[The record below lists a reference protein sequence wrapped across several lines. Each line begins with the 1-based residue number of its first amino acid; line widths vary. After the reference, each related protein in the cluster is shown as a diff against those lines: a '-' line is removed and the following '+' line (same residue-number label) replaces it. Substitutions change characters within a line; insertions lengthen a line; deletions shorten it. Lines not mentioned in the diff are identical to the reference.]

1 VAAMSIKQI
10 INIIGLSVI
19 AALIITVIVLSCI
32 VSSQSKEIAI
42 IKNDRNYLSQT
53 IDKLKSESIKQQEI
67 LDEREELLQEVKQ
80 ARTLKEY
87 LIVWEKVNRS
97 LK

>member
-1 VAAMSIKQI
+1 MSFRQI
-10 INIIGLSVI
+10 IYIVGGSII
-19 AALIITVIVLSCI
+19 AALIVTVIILSCI

-53 IDKLKSESIKQQEI
+53 VSKLKSENIKQQEI
-67 LDEREELLQEVKQ
+67 IDEREELLLEVKRSTTPQ
-80 ARTLKEY
+80 EY
-87 LIVWEKVNRS
+87 YAVWEKINKS

>member
-1 VAAMSIKQI
+1 MNIKQI
-10 INIIGLSVI
+10 LNIIAAAMI
-19 AALIITVIVLSCI
+19 ATLIITVIVLSCI

-87 LIVWEKVNRS
+87 LVVWDKVNKS

>member
-1 VAAMSIKQI
+1 MSIKQI
-10 INIIGLSVI
+10 INIVGLSVI

-32 VSSQSKEIAI
+32 VSSQSKTIAI

-67 LDEREELLQEVKQ
+67 LDERNELLQEVKAAQ
-80 ARTLKEY
+80 TLKEY
-87 LIVWEKVNRS
+87 LIVWDKVNKS

>member
-1 VAAMSIKQI
+1 MNIRQI

-19 AALIITVIVLSCI
+19 AALIITVIILSCI
-32 VSSQSKEIAI
+32 VSSKDRELAI

-53 IDKLKSESIKQQEI
+53 IDKLKSENIKQQEI
-67 LDEREELLQEVKQ
+67 LDERNELLQEVKQ
-80 ARTLKEY
+80 AQTLKEY

-97 LK
+97 LR

>member
-1 VAAMSIKQI
+1 MSIKQI

-32 VSSQSKEIAI
+32 VSSQSKTIAI

-53 IDKLKSESIKQQEI
+53 IDKLKSESMRQQEI
-67 LDEREELLQEVKQ
+67 LEEKESLLQEVKNAKSPQ
-80 ARTLKEY
+80 EY
-87 LIVWEKVNRS
+87 YKVWDKINRS

>member
-1 VAAMSIKQI
+1 MSFRQI
-10 INIIGLSVI
+10 IYIVGGSII
-19 AALIITVIVLSCI
+19 AALIVTVIILSCI
-32 VSSQSKEIAI
+32 VSSQSKTIAI

-67 LDEREELLQEVKQ
+67 LEERESLLQEVKNAKSPQ
-80 ARTLKEY
+80 EY
-87 LIVWEKVNRS
+87 YKVWDKVNKS

>member
-1 VAAMSIKQI
+1 MNIKQI

-19 AALIITVIVLSCI
+19 AALIITVIILSCI

-67 LDEREELLQEVKQ
+67 LDEREELLQEVKA

-87 LIVWEKVNRS
+87 LIVWDKVNKS

>member
-1 VAAMSIKQI
+1 MNIWQTLNIIVAAF
-10 INIIGLSVI
+10 I
-19 AALIITVIVLSCI
+19 AALIITVIILSCI

-53 IDKLKSESIKQQEI
+53 VYKLKSENIKKQEI
-67 LDEREELLQEVKQ
+67 IDERNELLQEVKRSTTPQ
-80 ARTLKEY
+80 EY
-87 LIVWEKVNRS
+87 YAVWEKINKS

>member
-1 VAAMSIKQI
+1 MSIKQI

-53 IDKLKSESIKQQEI
+53 LDKLKSESIKQQEI
-67 LDEREELLQEVKQ
+67 LDERNELLQEVKQ

-87 LIVWEKVNRS
+87 LIVWDKVNKS

>member
-1 VAAMSIKQI
+1 MQMNIQQI
-10 INIIGLSVI
+10 INIIGGGVI

-32 VSSQSKEIAI
+32 VSSQSKTIAI

-67 LDEREELLQEVKQ
+67 LDERDKLLQEVKNAKSPQ
-80 ARTLKEY
+80 EY
-87 LIVWEKVNRS
+87 YKVWDKINRS

>member
-1 VAAMSIKQI
+1 MSIKQI
-10 INIIGLSVI
+10 INIVGLSVI

-32 VSSQSKEIAI
+32 VSSQSKTIAI

-53 IDKLKSESIKQQEI
+53 LDKLKSESIKQQEI
-67 LDEREELLQEVKQ
+67 LDERNELLQEVKAAQ
-80 ARTLKEY
+80 TLKEY
-87 LIVWEKVNRS
+87 LIVWDKVNKS

>member
-1 VAAMSIKQI
+1 MSIKQI

>member
-1 VAAMSIKQI
+1 MSIKQI
-10 INIIGLSVI
+10 INIIGLSII
-19 AALIITVIVLSCI
+19 AALIITVIILSCI
-32 VSSQSKEIAI
+32 VSSQSKTITV
-42 IKNDRNYLSQT
+42 IKTERNYLSQT
-53 IDKLKSESIKQQEI
+53 LDKMKAESIKQQEI

-87 LIVWEKVNRS
+87 LVVWDKVNKS